1 VRDLLKNSL
10 YYKSTRRKISLI
22 NVINILQDMSIT
34 IGAKEIQE
42 ERYIYWAI
50 KNPIEQTD

>member
-1 VRDLLKNSL
+1 
-10 YYKSTRRKISLI
+10 
-22 NVINILQDMSIT
+22 MSIT